1 MEEPTV
7 VPEKISNP
15 INYKILIIIIVAVT
29 VTHFII
35 NYGLDSENRN
45 SLILLI
51 SIINPLVA
59 GITSMI
65 VGFRYGMTNVFTR
78 SYVLLGIGFVCVA
91 IGETLYFILDSV
103 FGIDPFPSFAD
114 VFFLLFYPFVLAHL
128 VINLKFF
135 KPKYSKKIIFW
146 FICFPTVYVLS
157 FLIFYEHTDDIETMI
172 TIGYVV
178 PSSISLTL
186 AVVGAN
192 LFRQGIIGAAWS
204 ILLIGMISISSADV
218 WYSYLETSDY
228 YSLDHPVN
236 ILWYVGYWI
245 VTYAL
250 LKHKTL
256 L

>member
-1 MEEPTV
+1 MEGPTT

-15 INYKILIIIIVAVT
+15 INYKILIMIT
-29 VTHFII
+29 VVVSVIHFII
-35 NYGLDSENRN
+35 NYGLDSENRD
-45 SLILLI
+45 SLTQII

-78 SYVLLGIGFVCVA
+78 SYVLLGIGFLCVT
-91 IGETLYFILDSV
+91 IGETLYFIFDIV
-103 FGIDPFPSFAD
+103 FDIDPFPSFAD

-146 FICFPTVYVLS
+146 LVCFPTVYALS
-157 FLIFYEHTDDIETMI
+157 FFTFYKHTDNIVTMI
-172 TIGYVV
+172 TVGYVV
-178 PSSISLTL
+178 PSSISLAL

-192 LFRQGIIGAAWS
+192 LFRQGIIGATWS

-218 WYSYLETSDY
+218 WYSYLETSDS

-236 ILWYVGYWI
+236 ILWYAGYWI

-250 LKHKTL
+250 LKHKTSL
-256 L
+256 